1 MAVEKMSLAKALNE
15 SLRKALDTDPKV
27 LIMGEDV
34 GKLGGVFRIT
44 DGLQKD
50 FGEGRVIDTPL
61 AESGIVGTAIGLALR
76 GYRPIVEIQF
86 DGFVFPAYDQIV
98 TQLAKM
104 HARALGKV
112 KMPVVIRIPYG
123 GGIGAVEHHSESPE
137 ALFAHVAGLKVVSP
151 SNASDA
157 YWMMQQAV
165 QSDDPIIFFEPKRRY
180 WDKGELDT
188 ESIPGP
194 LHKAA
199 VAREG
204 SDLTLVA
211 YGPMVKVC
219 LEAAAAAQ
227 EEGKSVEV
235 LDLRSMSPIDFDA
248 VQASVEKTGLLVVVH
263 EAPVFYGSGAEI
275 AARITERCFYHLEAP
290 VLRVGGY
297 HAPTR
302 RPGWRTS
309 TCRVSTGCSM
319 PSTARWRTEERV
331 VTTMTETSARFR
343 EFKMPDVGEG
353 LTEAEILKWFVQ
365 PGDTVTDGQVVC
377 EVETAKAAV
386 ELPIPFDGV
395 VHELRFPEGTTV
407 DVGEVIIAVD
417 VAPGSGDAPAEPEPV
432 QEAVAEP
439 AAEEAPKGRQ
449 PVLVG
454 YGVAESSTKRRARK
468 GAEIPGPAA
477 AAAQAEINGH
487 RAKVAESRPLAKPP
501 VRKLAKDLGIDL
513 ATVTPTGEGGVITRE
528 DVHAAAAP
536 APAEAPVRAE
546 EAVAA
551 PAPVEAV
558 APVGRETRIPV
569 KGVRKAIAQA
579 MVGSAFTA
587 PHVTEFVTVDVTR
600 TMKLVA
606 ELKEDK
612 DMAGVRVNPLLVI
625 AKALLVAIKRNPAVN
640 AAWDEA
646 NQEIVQKHYVNLGI
660 AAATPR
666 GLIVPNIKDAHDKTL
681 PELGAALADL
691 VSTAREGKTSPA
703 AMAGGTVT
711 ITNVGVF
718 GVDTGTPILNP
729 GESAILA
736 VGAIKLQPWV
746 HKGKVKPRQV
756 TTLALSF
763 DHRLVDGELG
773 SKVLADVA
781 AILEQPKRLIT
792 WG

>member
-1 MAVEKMSLAKALNE
+1 M
-15 SLRKALDTDPKV
+15 
-27 LIMGEDV
+27 
-34 GKLGGVFRIT
+34 
-44 DGLQKD
+44 
-50 FGEGRVIDTPL
+50 
-61 AESGIVGTAIGLALR
+61 
-76 GYRPIVEIQF
+76 
-86 DGFVFPAYDQIV
+86 
-98 TQLAKM
+98 
-104 HARALGKV
+104 
-112 KMPVVIRIPYG
+112 
-123 GGIGAVEHHSESPE
+123 
-137 ALFAHVAGLKVVSP
+137 
-151 SNASDA
+151 
-157 YWMMQQAV
+157 
-165 QSDDPIIFFEPKRRY
+165 
-180 WDKGELDT
+180 
-188 ESIPGP
+188 
-194 LHKAA
+194 
-199 VAREG
+199 
-204 SDLTLVA
+204 
-211 YGPMVKVC
+211 
-219 LEAAAAAQ
+219 
-227 EEGKSVEV
+227 
-235 LDLRSMSPIDFDA
+235 
-248 VQASVEKTGLLVVVH
+248 
-263 EAPVFYGSGAEI
+263 
-275 AARITERCFYHLEAP
+275 
-290 VLRVGGY
+290 
-297 HAPTR
+297 
-302 RPGWRTS
+302 
-309 TCRVSTGCSM
+309 
-319 PSTARWRTEERV
+319 
-331 VTTMTETSARFR
+331 TTMTETSARFR

-417 VAPGSGDAPAEPEPV
+417 VAPGSGDAPAAPAAVQEPV
-432 QEAVAEP
+432 QEPEP
-439 AAEEAPKGRQ
+439 EAPEARK

-454 YGVAESSTKRRARK
+454 YGVAVTSTKRRARK
-468 GAEIPGPAA
+468 GTEIPGPAA
-477 AAAQAEINGH
+477 AAIQAEING
-487 RAKVAESRPLAKPP
+487 RGAVAPESRPLAKPP

-513 ATVTPTGEGGVITRE
+513 ATVTPTGEGGIITRE
-528 DVHAAAAP
+528 DVHAAAVPAAAEAP
-536 APAEAPVRAE
+536 APAPASV
-546 EAVAA
+546 AVQA
-551 PAPVEAV
+551 PALPVEAV
-558 APVGRETRIPV
+558 AGARETRIPV

-587 PHVTEFVTVDVTR
+587 PHVTEFVTLDVTR

-612 DMAGVRVNPLLVI
+612 DMAGVRVNPLLII
-625 AKALLVAIKRNPAVN
+625 AKAFLVAIKRNPEIN

-681 PELGAALADL
+681 PQLGEALGEL

-736 VGAIKLQPWV
+736 VGTIKLQPWV

-792 WG
+792 WA

>member
-1 MAVEKMSLAKALNE
+1 M
-15 SLRKALDTDPKV
+15 
-27 LIMGEDV
+27 
-34 GKLGGVFRIT
+34 
-44 DGLQKD
+44 
-50 FGEGRVIDTPL
+50 
-61 AESGIVGTAIGLALR
+61 
-76 GYRPIVEIQF
+76 
-86 DGFVFPAYDQIV
+86 
-98 TQLAKM
+98 
-104 HARALGKV
+104 
-112 KMPVVIRIPYG
+112 
-123 GGIGAVEHHSESPE
+123 
-137 ALFAHVAGLKVVSP
+137 
-151 SNASDA
+151 
-157 YWMMQQAV
+157 
-165 QSDDPIIFFEPKRRY
+165 
-180 WDKGELDT
+180 
-188 ESIPGP
+188 
-194 LHKAA
+194 
-199 VAREG
+199 
-204 SDLTLVA
+204 
-211 YGPMVKVC
+211 
-219 LEAAAAAQ
+219 
-227 EEGKSVEV
+227 
-235 LDLRSMSPIDFDA
+235 
-248 VQASVEKTGLLVVVH
+248 
-263 EAPVFYGSGAEI
+263 
-275 AARITERCFYHLEAP
+275 
-290 VLRVGGY
+290 
-297 HAPTR
+297 
-302 RPGWRTS
+302 
-309 TCRVSTGCSM
+309 
-319 PSTARWRTEERV
+319 
-331 VTTMTETSARFR
+331 TTMTETSARFR

-407 DVGEVIIAVD
+407 DVGQVIIAID
-417 VAPGSGDAPAEPEPV
+417 VAPGSGDAPAPAAAPV
-432 QEAVAEP
+432 QEP
-439 AAEEAPKGRQ
+439 AAEPEAEAEPKGRT

-454 YGVAESSTKRRARK
+454 YGVAESSTKRRPRK
-468 GAEIPGPAA
+468 GAAAPEAAAVAAAVQAELNGHGAPAA
-477 AAAQAEINGH
+477 PTPAPAVPVQGG
-487 RAKVAESRPLAKPP
+487 RPLAKPP

-513 ATVTPTGEGGVITRE
+513 ATVVPTGKDGIITRE

-536 APAEAPVRAE
+536 AAPEAPA
-546 EAVAA
+546 AVASPVA
-551 PAPVEAV
+551 PAPAV
-558 APVGRETRIPV
+558 AEPPAVASDSARETRIPV

-625 AKALLVAIKRNPAVN
+625 AKALLVAIKRNPEVN

-681 PELGAALADL
+681 PQLAEALGEL
-691 VSTAREGKTSPA
+691 VTTARDGKTSPA

-792 WG
+792 WA

>member
-1 MAVEKMSLAKALNE
+1 M
-15 SLRKALDTDPKV
+15 
-27 LIMGEDV
+27 
-34 GKLGGVFRIT
+34 
-44 DGLQKD
+44 
-50 FGEGRVIDTPL
+50 
-61 AESGIVGTAIGLALR
+61 
-76 GYRPIVEIQF
+76 
-86 DGFVFPAYDQIV
+86 
-98 TQLAKM
+98 
-104 HARALGKV
+104 
-112 KMPVVIRIPYG
+112 
-123 GGIGAVEHHSESPE
+123 
-137 ALFAHVAGLKVVSP
+137 
-151 SNASDA
+151 
-157 YWMMQQAV
+157 
-165 QSDDPIIFFEPKRRY
+165 
-180 WDKGELDT
+180 
-188 ESIPGP
+188 
-194 LHKAA
+194 
-199 VAREG
+199 
-204 SDLTLVA
+204 
-211 YGPMVKVC
+211 
-219 LEAAAAAQ
+219 
-227 EEGKSVEV
+227 
-235 LDLRSMSPIDFDA
+235 
-248 VQASVEKTGLLVVVH
+248 
-263 EAPVFYGSGAEI
+263 
-275 AARITERCFYHLEAP
+275 
-290 VLRVGGY
+290 
-297 HAPTR
+297 
-302 RPGWRTS
+302 
-309 TCRVSTGCSM
+309 
-319 PSTARWRTEERV
+319 
-331 VTTMTETSARFR
+331 TTMTETSARFR

-407 DVGEVIIAVD
+407 DVGQVIIAID
-417 VAPGSGDAPAEPEPV
+417 VAPGSGDAPAPAAAAPAQEPV
-432 QEAVAEP
+432 EAPEAE
-439 AAEEAPKGRQ
+439 AGPKGRT

-454 YGVAESSTKRRARK
+454 YGVAETSTKRRPRK
-468 GAEIPGPAA
+468 GAAAAPEAAAVAAAVQAELNGHGAPAPAPAA
-477 AAAQAEINGH
+477 ASPTGAPAGG
-487 RAKVAESRPLAKPP
+487 RPLAKPP

-513 ATVTPTGEGGVITRE
+513 ATVVPTGKDGIITRE
-528 DVHAAAAP
+528 DVHVAAAP
-536 APAEAPVRAE
+536 AASEAPA
-546 EAVAA
+546 AVASPVAPQA
-551 PAPVEAV
+551 PAAAV
-558 APVGRETRIPV
+558 PAAASDSARETRIPV

-612 DMAGVRVNPLLVI
+612 DMAGVRVNPLLII
-625 AKALLVAIKRNPAVN
+625 AKALLVAIKRNPEVN

-646 NQEIVQKHYVNLGI
+646 DQEIVQKHYVNLGI

-681 PELGAALADL
+681 PQLAEALGEL
-691 VSTAREGKTSPA
+691 VTTARDGKTSPA

-792 WG
+792 WA

>member
-1 MAVEKMSLAKALNE
+1 M
-15 SLRKALDTDPKV
+15 
-27 LIMGEDV
+27 
-34 GKLGGVFRIT
+34 
-44 DGLQKD
+44 
-50 FGEGRVIDTPL
+50 
-61 AESGIVGTAIGLALR
+61 
-76 GYRPIVEIQF
+76 
-86 DGFVFPAYDQIV
+86 
-98 TQLAKM
+98 TQ
-104 HARALGKV
+104 
-112 KMPVVIRIPYG
+112 
-123 GGIGAVEHHSESPE
+123 
-137 ALFAHVAGLKVVSP
+137 
-151 SNASDA
+151 
-157 YWMMQQAV
+157 
-165 QSDDPIIFFEPKRRY
+165 
-180 WDKGELDT
+180 
-188 ESIPGP
+188 
-194 LHKAA
+194 
-199 VAREG
+199 
-204 SDLTLVA
+204 
-211 YGPMVKVC
+211 
-219 LEAAAAAQ
+219 
-227 EEGKSVEV
+227 
-235 LDLRSMSPIDFDA
+235 
-248 VQASVEKTGLLVVVH
+248 
-263 EAPVFYGSGAEI
+263 
-275 AARITERCFYHLEAP
+275 
-290 VLRVGGY
+290 
-297 HAPTR
+297 
-302 RPGWRTS
+302 
-309 TCRVSTGCSM
+309 
-319 PSTARWRTEERV
+319 
-331 VTTMTETSARFR
+331 TSARFR

-365 PGDTVTDGQVVC
+365 PGDTVTDGEVVC

-395 VHELRFPEGTTV
+395 VHELRFSEGTTV
-407 DVGEVIIAVD
+407 DVGQVIITVD
-417 VAPGSGDAPAEPEPV
+417 VAPGSDEEARVPAPV
-432 QEAVAEP
+432 QEPVDEP
-439 AAEEAPKGRQ
+439 DASAEEPKGRT

-454 YGVAESSTKRRARK
+454 YGVAESSTKRRPRK
-468 GAEIPGPAA
+468 GAAAPEAA
-477 AAAQAEINGH
+477 AVAAAVQAELNGH
-487 RAKVAESRPLAKPP
+487 AAPAPSVLEDPVGRPLAKPP

-513 ATVTPTGEGGVITRE
+513 ATVVPTGKDGIITRE

-536 APAEAPVRAE
+536 A
-546 EAVAA
+546 AVAA
-551 PAPVEAV
+551 VAPSAPAPSVSEPVAAAAVEVTSSA
-558 APVGRETRIPV
+558 RETRIPV

-587 PHVTEFVTVDVTR
+587 PHVTEFVTIDVTR

-612 DMAGVRVNPLLVI
+612 DMAGVRVNPLLII
-625 AKALLVAIKRNPAVN
+625 AKALLVAIKRNPEVN

-681 PELGAALADL
+681 PQLAAALGEL
-691 VSTAREGKTSPA
+691 VTTARDGKTSPA

-792 WG
+792 WA